1 MFSLTRFLSILSYA
15 FLFQAYFGL
24 IGAFMGALALIGTAV
39 NAQSISSLS
48 REQDS
53 ICTEVSKLDS
63 NSRVSYL
70 FDLL

>member
-1 MFSLTRFLSILSYA
+1 
-15 FLFQAYFGL
+15 
-24 IGAFMGALALIGTAV
+24 MGALALIGTAV

-63 NSRVSYL
+63 ISRVSYL
-70 FDLL
+70 FDLIL